1 MSVTL
6 NAKGTSVPS
15 FTIGKG
21 GVTIYQGL
29 TDPSLSYSMKDGD
42 YWLDKSANSM
52 KVWTVV
58 GLTWQAPR
66 LADLHFVDSSI
77 IAPGGQDLTLSV
89 DTNHYVNID
98 SGISG
103 PALITTNNS
112 QDLHIN
118 PATGGGQ
125 NLILCGDRWPSSDGA
140 TGQTL
145 VTDGHGTLGWSAMGL
160 SSNSLIAPPGQNLVL
175 SIDANRYVTID
186 SGNSGPA
193 LITTSNS
200 QDLHIN
206 PAWGGGQYL
215 VLCGN
220 RWPAIDGINGQSLVT
235 NGNGTLS
242 WYTPPVGTVTSI
254 SVDGGSTGLTFGG
267 SPITSSGTLTL
278 AGTLSVFNGGTGAT
292 SSTNAFNNLVPSQV
306 TNDGKFL
313 TTNGTDTSWNNIVTS
328 GTATID
334 FGSSP
339 GGLSA
344 SVAVTGLTHIY
355 STSVVILQIM
365 ADATSLDHSAAEHR
379 AFTTYANLTYDTP
392 VTGSGFTIYS
402 DASQLVQGRWTVK
415 YSWLNSN

>member
-42 YWLDKSANSM
+42 YWLDKSVNALR
-52 KVWTVV
+52 VWTTV
-58 GLTWQAPR
+58 GLTWMAPQ
-66 LADLHFVDSSI
+66 LGDLHFSSGSI

-89 DTNHYVNID
+89 DASHFVNVD
-98 SGISG
+98 SGNSG

-125 NLILCGDRWPSSDGA
+125 YLVLCGDRWPAADG
-140 TGQTL
+140 T
-145 VTDGHGTLGWSAMGL
+145 
-160 SSNSLIAPPGQNLVL
+160 
-175 SIDANRYVTID
+175 
-186 SGNSGPA
+186 
-193 LITTSNS
+193 
-200 QDLHIN
+200 
-206 PAWGGGQYL
+206 
-215 VLCGN
+215 
-220 RWPAIDGINGQSLVT
+220 NGQSLKT
-235 NGNGTLS
+235 NGTGILS
-242 WYTPPVGTVTSI
+242 WYTPTVGTVTSV
-254 SVDGGSTGLTFGG
+254 SGDGGSTGLTFTG
-267 SPITSSGTLTL
+267 SPITSAGTLTL
-278 AGTLSVFNGGTGAT
+278 AGTLSAFNGGTGAT
-292 SSTNAFNNLVPSQV
+292 SSTGAFNNLAPSQV
-306 TNDGKFL
+306 TNGGKFL
-313 TTNGTDTSWNNIVTS
+313 ITDGTNTSWNNVANS

-334 FGSSP
+334 FGSAP
-339 GGLSA
+339 GGLST
-344 SVAVTGLTHIY
+344 SVAITGLTNIH

-365 ADATSLDHSAAEHR
+365 ADATSVDHSAAEHR